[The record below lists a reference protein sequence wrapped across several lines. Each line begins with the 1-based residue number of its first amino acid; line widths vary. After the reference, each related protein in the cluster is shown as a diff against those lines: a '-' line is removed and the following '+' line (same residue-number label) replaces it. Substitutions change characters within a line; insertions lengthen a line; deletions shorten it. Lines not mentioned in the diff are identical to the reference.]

1 MGGAVSGLVG
11 GVSDALG
18 SVGNA
23 VGGVVGG
30 VGDVASKALQG
41 VANNPVGALTSVATG
56 NYTPL
61 IGSALGGALG
71 TTAPTVSSS
80 FMSSTGGYGTGG
92 SMVGPQPIIIN
103 NTPGQTQQDQSQ
115 GLFSQLLPFLMA
127 TGSGLAQ
134 GQVNQQAAQTQA
146 DALKAAGQ
154 QAAQASQFRPVGT
167 TTTFGTSN
175 FQIDPTTGQ
184 LTSAGYALSPQLQEY
199 QNQIMAGNRQ
209 SLTDV
214 SNLQN
219 LGRQYIAQSP
229 QAAAQQWMTNQQALL
244 QPGRDVESA
253 RLANQLQQTGRT
265 GVSVA
270 QGGNLGMA
278 NPEQQALANA
288 RALQDLQLA
297 SQAQQQGQAQT
308 TFGQGLLAN
317 AYQPFNAGLTTAS
330 NIESLGQQP
339 LGLSTGLASQFQQAN
354 QTGAGFNL
362 AAQNAAANAML
373 KANQT
378 SPFADILSALGKT
391 PTATS
396 ALGGALGGLFG
407 SYAPQQPQG
416 TTGGGINL
424 GGFTGL
430 FGGTAY
436 DPAAVGGFGDAS
448 VYNPDAF
455 SLTGDYGTG
464 SSNVM
469 DFWY

>member
-30 VGDVASKALQG
+30 VGDVAGKALQG

-56 NYTPL
+56 NYAPL

-71 TTAPTVSSS
+71 TTAPTVGSS
-80 FMSSTGGYGTGG
+80 FMPSTGGYGANG
-92 SMVGPQPIIIN
+92 SMMGPQPIIIN

-115 GLFSQLLPFLMA
+115 GLFSQLLPFLLA
-127 TGSGLAQ
+127 TGGGLAQ

-184 LTSAGYALSPQLQEY
+184 LTSAGYNLSPQMQAI
-199 QNQIMAGNRQ
+199 QDQIMGGNRQ

-229 QAAAQQWMTNQQALL
+229 QEAAQQWMANQQALL
-244 QPGRDVESA
+244 APSRDVESA

-270 QGGNLGMA
+270 QGGGLGMA

-297 SQAQQQGQAQT
+297 AGAQQAGQAQT
-308 TFGQGLLAN
+308 TFGQNLLTN
-317 AYQPFNAGLTTAS
+317 AYQPFNAGLTAATNVEA
-330 NIESLGQQP
+330 LGQQP
-339 LGLSTGLASQFQQAN
+339 FTMSQNLASNFQRAN
-354 QTGAGFNL
+354 QTGADYGFK
-362 AAQNAAANAML
+362 AQNAATEAML
-373 KANQT
+373 KANQV
-378 SPFADILSALGKT
+378 SPFADIMSALGKT

-396 ALGGALGGLFG
+396 AIGGALGGLFG
-407 SYAPQQPQG
+407 NTGNTG
-416 TTGGGINL
+416 TTGATAANNGL
-424 GGFTGL
+424 GSIFGNL
-430 FGGTAY
+430 FGGTVY
-436 DPAAVGGFGDAS
+436 DPNDVGGYGAAN

-455 SLTGDYGTG
+455 NMSPSYAGGDGTW
-464 SSNVM
+464 SM
-469 DFWY
+469 